1 MGGKGGGGGNPA
13 AEAAARE
20 AARRARIAGNIKAV
34 KARFYAPGTP
44 RDVPEG
50 ITGMQANPAYAATI
64 ARYAPDEHNTGITA
78 GSQAAED
85 YVRRAGHL
93 EGISPTRQYNTNQA
107 AIDPATAYN
116 QNIPLTDQP
125 TAERLAAFEDIENR
139 IRNRFMPEFRDTT
152 TDARRELKFALA
164 RRGIFGGSAQ
174 LDAEGRFRDRVAEG
188 ENEIGQRVV
197 SGRNEKQRLDTN
209 LLNNLISQAQA
220 DTERSALMSGI
231 GATQLSNASRA
242 QQAATDRAL
251 ATNFADVGTLFKKI
265 NDQRALQQ
273 GIGNT
278 SNLAALMGLNRN
290 QSTADLIGRST
301 NAYYGTPS

>member
-1 MGGKGGGGGNPA
+1 MGKGGGGDGGA
-13 AEAAARE
+13 AEAAAAAE
-20 AARRARIAGNIKAV
+20 AARRSRIASNIEAV
-34 KARFYAPGTP
+34 KGQFFNKETP
-44 RDVPEG
+44 RVVPAG
-50 ITGMQANPAYAATI
+50 ISRTVTETNPAYTQAIQDYRESQDDWGAI
-64 ARYAPDEHNTGITA
+64 DDQSLIDRGYLRGIDP
-78 GSQAAED
+78 Q
-85 YVRRAGHL
+85 R
-93 EGISPTRQYNTNQA
+93 TRTYNTNQA
-107 AIDPATAYN
+107 AIDAATTYN
-116 QNIPLTDQP
+116 KNVPLTDQP
-125 TAERLAAFEDIENR
+125 TAARLAAFEDIENR
-139 IRNRFMPEFRDTT
+139 VRNRFIPEFRDTT

-197 SGRNEKQRLDTN
+197 SARNEKQRLDTN